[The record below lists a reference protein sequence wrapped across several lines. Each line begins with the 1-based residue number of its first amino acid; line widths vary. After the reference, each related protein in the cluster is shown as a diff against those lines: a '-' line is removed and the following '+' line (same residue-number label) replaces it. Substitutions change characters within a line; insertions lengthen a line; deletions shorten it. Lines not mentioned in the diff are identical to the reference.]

1 MKQEIEVSES
11 TKKALHIGDVR
22 GSLYHPDYGYS
33 SPKELIEKGVSV
45 YTGLTNQGD
54 RITSWEYKMIDGRAY
69 IANHLMQEGSVLLL
83 NCP

>member
-1 MKQEIEVSES
+1 MKQGTEVSEI

-33 SPKELIEKGVSV
+33 SPRELIEKGVIV